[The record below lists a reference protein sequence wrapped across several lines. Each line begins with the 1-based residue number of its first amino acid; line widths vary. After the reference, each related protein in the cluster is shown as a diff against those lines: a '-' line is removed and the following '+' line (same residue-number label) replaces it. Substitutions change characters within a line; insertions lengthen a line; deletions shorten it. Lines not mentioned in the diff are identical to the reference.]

1 MTLSLEERLNQIL
14 PRITSRDFLDSKGLG
29 NEIGFWVFDY
39 PPERELDVRNFVAGT
54 VLPAL
59 AKQSPPIQ
67 VATVNLLQ
75 LVTDLLEERK
85 LLDKTLEMQKT
96 KGDDSTLAAL
106 RSVLKEDKLAQKIAK
121 EHDIAQLDV
130 LILTGV
136 GAVYPMLR
144 THTLLSALHPIMGTT
159 PLLMFFPG
167 RYDGH
172 SLRLFN
178 TLAEDHYYRAF
189 RLVPE
194 STSG

>member
-39 PPERELDVRNFVAGT
+39 PPERELDVRHFVTGT

-59 AKQSPPIQ
+59 AKQSPAIHA
-67 VATVNLLQ
+67 ATVNLLQ

-121 EHDIAQLDV
+121 EHDIGQLDV

-189 RLVPE
+189 RLVP
-194 STSG
+194 

>member
-39 PPERELDVRNFVAGT
+39 LPERELDVRNFVAGT

-67 VATVNLLQ
+67 VGTVNLLQ
-75 LVTDLLEERK
+75 LVTDLLQERK

-194 STSG
+194 LT